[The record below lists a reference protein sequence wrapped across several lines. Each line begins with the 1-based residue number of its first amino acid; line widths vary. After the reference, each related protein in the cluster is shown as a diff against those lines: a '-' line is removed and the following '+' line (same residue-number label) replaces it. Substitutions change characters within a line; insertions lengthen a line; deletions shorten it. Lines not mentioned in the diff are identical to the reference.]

1 MVLLGRTGA
10 VTRQSS
16 CVWGRAAP
24 RVSGCYFSM
33 LNRIFCWE
41 VTENYRILP
50 ILAALK
56 MPSGF
61 HGAIQSQ
68 LCPAASKKISA
79 NQRVNS
85 EENI

>member
-1 MVLLGRTGA
+1 M
-10 VTRQSS
+10 
-16 CVWGRAAP
+16 WGRAAP